1 MPMKGLTQ
9 SQKEMDK
16 LVKALNTKISKIA
29 KEYGTDSRAY
39 QQIYEILSGYNAAGR
54 MKNRF
59 SVLSGGFTRETES
72 GVIQISRSR
81 KALANLEIKQYLSA
95 LKRVAQ
101 LPSAASIRKNI
112 VEAWKEAHATTDP
125 KTGKKKLPKVSRAD
139 AQQIV
144 QESMKADKS
153 IAKRL
158 EAALAEVY
166 KLQSKYGYEFKEMA
180 DIKKLSRGRFTSA
193 EDLEKMIAAAEE
205 IARNERKQVQ
215 EDLFAGY

>member
-9 SQKEMDK
+9 SQKEMDRI
-16 LVKALNTKISKIA
+16 VKALNSKISKIA

-54 MKNRF
+54 MRNRF
-59 SVLSGGFTRETES
+59 SILSGGFTREKE

-81 KALANLEIKQYLSA
+81 KALADLEIQQYMKA

-101 LPSAASIRKNI
+101 LPSAAEIKKNI
-112 VEAWKEAHATTDP
+112 VNAWKEAHATTDP
-125 KTGKKKLPKVSRAD
+125 KTGAKKLPKVSRAD
-139 AQQIV
+139 ANQIV
-144 QESMKADKS
+144 QDAMKADKT
-153 IAKRL
+153 IASRL

-166 KLQSKYGYEFKEMA
+166 KLQSKHGYEFKEMA
-180 DIKKLSRGRFTSA
+180 DIKKLSRGRFTSI

-205 IARNERKQVQ
+205 IARKERKQVQ
-215 EDLFAGY
+215 DDLFAGY

>member
-1 MPMKGLTQ
+1 MPMKGLTP
-9 SQKEMDK
+9 SQKEMDRI
-16 LVKALNTKISKIA
+16 VKALNSKISKIA

-54 MKNRF
+54 MRNRF
-59 SVLSGGFTRETES
+59 SILSVGFTREKD

-81 KALANLEIKQYLSA
+81 KALADLEIKQYMKA

-101 LPSAASIRKNI
+101 LPSAAEIRKNI
-112 VEAWKEAHATTDP
+112 VNAWKEAHATIDP
-125 KTGKKKLPKVSRAD
+125 KTGEKKLPKVSRED
-139 AQQIV
+139 AKQIV
-144 QESMKADKS
+144 QDAMKADKT
-153 IAKRL
+153 IASRL

-205 IARNERKQVQ
+205 IVRNERKQVQ
-215 EDLFAGY
+215 DDLFAGY

>member
-9 SQKEMDK
+9 SQKEMDRI
-16 LVKALNTKISKIA
+16 VKALNSKIIKIA

-54 MKNRF
+54 MRNRF
-59 SVLSGGFTRETES
+59 NILSGGFTREKD

-81 KALANLEIKQYLSA
+81 KALADLEIKQYMKA

-101 LPSAASIRKNI
+101 LPSAAEIKKNI
-112 VEAWKEAHATTDP
+112 VNAWKEAHATIDP
-125 KTGKKKLPKVSRAD
+125 KTGEKKLPKVSRAD
-139 AQQIV
+139 ANQIV
-144 QESMKADKS
+144 QDAMKADKT
-153 IAKRL
+153 IASRL

-180 DIKKLSRGRFTSA
+180 DIKKLSRGRFTST

-215 EDLFAGY
+215 DDLFAGY